1 MRAIIIAAGRGSRLE
16 HHTDTTPKCMVEIN
30 GRSILSFQLGAF
42 EQNGVDDLHIIR
54 GYLSDKLVVPGATY
68 YENEVWEQ
76 NNILHSLFCAE
87 DAFTGPLLTTYS
99 DIVYTP
105 EVVEKLL
112 ATDLDIALVVDADW
126 AKTYVGRDDHPV
138 EQAELCEVD
147 ASGVRI
153 TQVGKWVGPEATI
166 GEFIGLAYYSSEG
179 AKQLL
184 EIWRDLRANLTD
196 DEPFQHAELFRKA
209 YLADLFNEAIARGV
223 NIGFVQIE
231 GGWREI
237 DTVQDLQRLSEDNT
251 L

>member
-1 MRAIIIAAGRGSRLE
+1 
-16 HHTDTTPKCMVEIN
+16 
-30 GRSILSFQLGAF
+30 
-42 EQNGVDDLHIIR
+42 
-54 GYLSDKLVVPGATY
+54 
-68 YENEVWEQ
+68 
-76 NNILHSLFCAE
+76 
-87 DAFTGPLLTTYS
+87 
-99 DIVYTP
+99 
-105 EVVEKLL
+105 
-112 ATDLDIALVVDADW
+112 
-126 AKTYVGRDDHPV
+126 
-138 EQAELCEVD
+138 
-147 ASGVRI
+147 
-153 TQVGKWVGPEATI
+153 
-166 GEFIGLAYYSSEG
+166 LAYYSSEG